1 MNESVQLKASS
12 AAEDEVVVEVDKEAV
27 PSSRLH
33 RMLRA
38 TISRPGAADAAVVAE
53 RELGEKWPP
62 WRRRAGRT
70 TLQSQWI
77 SSASR

>member
-12 AAEDEVVVEVDKEAV
+12 GAEGEVVGEVDKEAV

-38 TISRPGAADAAVVAE
+38 TISRPLAADAAGVAVL
-53 RELGEKWPP
+53 ELGKRWPP
-62 WRRRAGRT
+62 WRRRAGRA
-70 TLQSQWI
+70 TLQQQWI
-77 SSASR
+77 SSVSR

>member
-1 MNESVQLKASS
+1 MQLKASS
-12 AAEDEVVVEVDKEAV
+12 EAKDEVVGEDDEEAEAEG
-27 PSSRLH
+27 RLL

-38 TISRPGAADAAVVAE
+38 TINRPGAADAAAEAE
-53 RELGEKWPP
+53 RELGERWPP